1 MAKQATEMT
10 GTLRGLVKSETHRR
24 IAALAFEFWL
34 ARAFRD
40 GSPETDWLRADQE
53 VRRKMGAV
61 SRRRTTV
68 GLFLLP
74 PRAQSRKI

>member
-10 GTLRGLVKSETHRR
+10 GTLRGLVKSERRRR

-40 GSPETDWLRADQE
+40 GSPKTDWLRGEQQLD
-53 VRRKMGAV
+53 
-61 SRRRTTV
+61 
-68 GLFLLP
+68 
-74 PRAQSRKI
+74 

>member
-1 MAKQATEMT
+1 MAKEATELT
-10 GTLRGLVKSETHRR
+10 GTLRGLVKSERHRR

-53 VRRKMGAV
+53 VRRKMAV
-61 SRRRTTV
+61 SRTRTTA

-74 PRAQSRKI
+74 PGAQSGKV

>member
-1 MAKQATEMT
+1 MAIQATEMT
-10 GTLRGLVKSETHRR
+10 GTLHGLVKRERPQR

-34 ARAFRD
+34 ERAFRD

-53 VRRKMGAV
+53 VRRKMGAGP
-61 SRRRTTV
+61 RTRTTA

-74 PRAQSRKI
+74 PGAQSGKV